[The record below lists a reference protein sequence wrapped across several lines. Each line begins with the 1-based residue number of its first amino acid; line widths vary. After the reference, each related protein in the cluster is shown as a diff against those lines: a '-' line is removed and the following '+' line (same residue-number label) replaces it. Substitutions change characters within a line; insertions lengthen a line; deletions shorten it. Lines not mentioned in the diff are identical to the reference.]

1 MDEME
6 DLSLVEALQRIL
18 SLAMEKVRSTGI
30 VAEDIAL
37 SLVDS
42 IMSIAIDM
50 IQTGQR
56 LLRNSS
62 AVTGH

>member
-1 MDEME
+1 ME
-6 DLSLVEALQRIL
+6 T
-18 SLAMEKVRSTGI
+18 VRSTGI

-37 SLVDS
+37 SLVNS
-42 IMSIAIDM
+42 IMRIAIDM
-50 IQTGQR
+50 IQTGQK

>member
-1 MDEME
+1 MFYIV
-6 DLSLVEALQRIL
+6 L
-18 SLAMEKVRSTGI
+18 